1 MEAAAM
7 PQSLER
13 KPKGKLHPKEFLMW
27 GFLVSVFM
35 IFAGFTSGYIVRRA
49 DGNWLEFV
57 LPNGFIYSTI
67 LVLLSSATMFWAVK
81 AARKDNLERVK
92 IAISLTILLGVG
104 FILAQLN
111 AYNQLVDMGLF
122 LVGNPSSSFLYII
135 TGMHAL
141 HIVSAIIVLFVIF
154 ANVFRYKVHSKNM
167 MGLRLGSMFWHFL
180 GALWIYLYVFFLIM
194 N

>member
-1 MEAAAM
+1 MEATM
-7 PQSLER
+7 PQPSAAKKR
-13 KPKGKLHPKEFLMW
+13 QKLHPKEFLLW
-27 GFLVSVFM
+27 AFLVSVFM

-57 LPNGFIYSTI
+57 LPNGFLIST
-67 LVLLSSATMFWAVK
+67 LVVLLSSVSMQWTLVQ
-81 AARKDNLERVK
+81 ARRDNLDKVK
-92 IAISLTILLGVG
+92 IGLILTILMGVG
-104 FILAQLN
+104 FLFAQLN
-111 AYNQLVDMGLF
+111 AYNQLVNMGLF

-154 ANVFRYKVHSKNM
+154 ANVFQYKVHSKRM
-167 MGLRLGSMFWHFL
+167 LGIRLATIFWHFL

>member
-1 MEAAAM
+1 MEAAV
-7 PQSLER
+7 PQPSAVKKR
-13 KPKGKLHPKEFLMW
+13 QKLHPKEFLMW
-27 GFLVSVFM
+27 AFLVSVFM

-57 LPNGFIYSTI
+57 LPTGFLWSTI
-67 LVLLSSATMFWAVK
+67 VVLLSSISMQWAVMM
-81 AARKDNLERVK
+81 ARKDNLDKVK
-92 IAISLTILLGVG
+92 IGVAVTILLGVG
-104 FILAQLN
+104 FIFAQLN

-141 HIVSAIIVLFVIF
+141 HIVSAIIVLLVIF
-154 ANVFRYKVHSKNM
+154 ANVFQYKVHSKSM
-167 MGLRLGSMFWHFL
+167 MGIRLASIFWHFL
-180 GALWIYLYVFFLIM
+180 GALWVYLYVFFLIM

>member
-1 MEAAAM
+1 MEAAV
-7 PQSLER
+7 PQPSAVKKR
-13 KPKGKLHPKEFLMW
+13 QKLHPKEFLMW
-27 GFLVSVFM
+27 AFLVSVFM

-57 LPNGFIYSTI
+57 LPTGFLWSTI
-67 LVLLSSATMFWAVK
+67 VVLLSSISMQWAVMM
-81 AARKDNLERVK
+81 ARKDNLDKVK
-92 IAISLTILLGVG
+92 IGVAVTILLGVG
-104 FILAQLN
+104 FIFAQLN

-141 HIVSAIIVLFVIF
+141 HIVSAIIVLLVIF
-154 ANVFRYKVHSKNM
+154 ANVFQYKVHSKSM
-167 MGLRLGSMFWHFL
+167 MCIRLASIFWHFL
-180 GALWIYLYVFFLIM
+180 GALWVYLYVFFLIM

>member
-1 MEAAAM
+1 MEAAAT
-7 PQSLER
+7 PQAIS
-13 KPKGKLHPKEFLMW
+13 PKGKTKLHPKEFLMW
-27 GFLVSVFM
+27 AFLVSVFM

-67 LVLLSSATMFWAVK
+67 LVLLSSLSMFWAVRS
-81 AARKDNLERVK
+81 ARKDNLERVK
-92 IAISLTILLGVG
+92 IAIGLTILLGVG
-104 FILAQLN
+104 FILAQFN

-135 TGMHAL
+135 TGMHGL

-167 MGLRLGSMFWHFL
+167 MGLRLGAIFWHFL

>member
-1 MEAAAM
+1 MEAAV
-7 PQSLER
+7 PQPSAVKKR
-13 KPKGKLHPKEFLMW
+13 QKLHPKEFLMW
-27 GFLVSVFM
+27 AFLVSVFM

-57 LPNGFIYSTI
+57 LPTGFLWSTI
-67 LVLLSSATMFWAVK
+67 VVLLSSASMQWAVHL
-81 AARKDNLERVK
+81 ARRDNLEKVK
-92 IAISLTILLGVG
+92 IAISITILLGVA
-104 FILAQLN
+104 FIFAQLN

-141 HIVSAIIVLFVIF
+141 HIVSAIIVLLVIF
-154 ANVFRYKVHSKNM
+154 ANVFQYKVHSKSM
-167 MGLRLGSMFWHFL
+167 MGIRLASIFWHFL
-180 GALWIYLYVFFLIM
+180 GALWVYLYVFFLIM

>member
-1 MEAAAM
+1 MEAAV
-7 PQSLER
+7 PQPSAVKKR
-13 KPKGKLHPKEFLMW
+13 QKLHPKEFLMW
-27 GFLVSVFM
+27 AFLVSVFM

-57 LPNGFIYSTI
+57 LPTGFLWSTI
-67 LVLLSSATMFWAVK
+67 VVLLSSVSMQWAVSL
-81 AARKDNLERVK
+81 ARRDNLEKVK
-92 IAISLTILLGVG
+92 IAISITILLGVA
-104 FILAQLN
+104 FIFAQLN

-154 ANVFRYKVHSKNM
+154 ANVFQYKVHSK
-167 MGLRLGSMFWHFL
+167 SMWVSGWPRSSGISL
-180 GALWIYLYVFFLIM
+180 ALCGCICMCFS
-194 N
+194 

>member
-1 MEAAAM
+1 MEAAATQ
-7 PQSLER
+7 PSAVKKQQ
-13 KPKGKLHPKEFLMW
+13 KLHPKEFLMW
-27 GFLVSVFM
+27 TFLVSVFM
-35 IFAGFTSGYIVRRA
+35 IFAGFTSGYVVRRA

-57 LPNGFIYSTI
+57 LPAGFFWSTI
-67 LVLLSSATMFWAVK
+67 VVLLSSVTMQWAVVM
-81 AARKDNLERVK
+81 ARRDRLEKVK
-92 IAISLTILLGVG
+92 IAIGVTILLGIG
-104 FILAQLN
+104 FIFAQLN
-111 AYNQLVDMGLF
+111 AYGQLVNMGLF

-154 ANVFRYKVHSKNM
+154 ANVYQYKVHSKSL
-167 MGLRLGSMFWHFL
+167 MGIRLASIFWHFL

>member
-1 MEAAAM
+1 MEAAV
-7 PQSLER
+7 PQPSVVKKR
-13 KPKGKLHPKEFLMW
+13 QKLHPKEFLMW
-27 GFLVSVFM
+27 TFLVSVFM

-57 LPNGFIYSTI
+57 LPTGFLWSTI
-67 LVLLSSATMFWAVK
+67 VVLLSSISMQWAVMM
-81 AARKDNLERVK
+81 ARKDNLDKVK
-92 IAISLTILLGVG
+92 IAIVITILLGVG
-104 FILAQLN
+104 FIFAQLN
-111 AYNQLVDMGLF
+111 AYNQLVNMGLF

-154 ANVFRYKVHSKNM
+154 ANVFQYKVHSKSM
-167 MGLRLGSMFWHFL
+167 LGIRLASIFWHFL
-180 GALWIYLYVFFLIM
+180 GALWVYLYVFFLIM